1 MNFLRMH
8 IKWVRILRKFPY
20 TNHWNVRF
28 AYTKYEPRADTMLVL
43 GKAGNKIY
51 VLRKYRIPNS
61 RHRNTTTLEL
71 LEDELR
77 ADADMT
83 RRILKETCSD
93 KELRQMDFQERQ
105 FRIQHGLPVKET
117 PTFYVILD
125 ENNKA
130 LTYPGS
136 TAVRTFPT
144 REAAA
149 SKART
154 LPQGNRA
161 VAVMREKIE
170 HSAVEILFDGNFR
183 RQGGFI
189 VQTQPE
195 AA

>member
-43 GKAGNKIY
+43 GKAGNKIF
-51 VLRKYRIPNS
+51 VLRKYRIPNG

-83 RRILKETCSD
+83 RRILKETYSD
-93 KELRQMDFQERQ
+93 KELRRMDFQERQ
-105 FRIQHGLPVKET
+105 FRIQHGLP
-117 PTFYVILD
+117 
-125 ENNKA
+125 
-130 LTYPGS
+130 YPGS

-183 RQGGFI
+183 RQGEFI